1 MPLPDIAGYA
11 GAAILVLLGLAGT
24 VFPALPGLPLMFGG
38 FLLAAWLDDFQHLGP
53 LTLLVLVVLTCVG
66 LLIDAFASL
75 LGAKAT
81 GASRQALWGAF
92 IGSLVG
98 LFFGL
103 PGVLLGPLLG
113 AAVGEFAARQ
123 DLRQAGRVSIGTFI
137 GFIIGTVAKI
147 GCAFAMLAT
156 VVLAW
161 FL

>member
-11 GAAILVLLGLAGT
+11 GAAVLVLLGLGGT

-66 LLIDAFASL
+66 LLIDAFAGL

-123 DLRQAGRVSIGTFI
+123 DLRQAGRVGIGTFI